1 MTETMKKI
9 KSCIEEINPYIDID
23 IDTQLIDEGILD
35 SLGIMVLINEIE
47 ECYGIEILP
56 NDIQSENFKSLV
68 TIESLVKRYKG
79 EEVWNLKFNQ

>member
-1 MTETMKKI
+1 MTEIMKVI
-9 KSCIEEINPYIDID
+9 KGFIEEINEYIDIE

-47 ECYGIEILP
+47 DYYGIEILSK
-56 NDIQSENFKSLV
+56 DIQSENFKNLV

-79 EEVWNLKFNQ
+79 

>member
-9 KSCIEEINPYIDID
+9 KGYIEEINQYIDID

-47 ECYGIEILP
+47 EYYGIEILP

-68 TIESLVKRYKG
+68 TIENLVKRYK
-79 EEVWNLKFNQ
+79 E

>member
-47 ECYGIEILP
+47 EFYGIEILP

-68 TIESLVKRYKG
+68 TIESLVERY
-79 EEVWNLKFNQ
+79 ER